1 MNNTDDFQE
10 TSDIYHSDDDSLMQ
24 EFTGEYTPFGPK
36 LASGPNLLLQ
46 NEDDEYKEEMM
57 FQDENNE
64 TNQMIQKMMQT
75 GNNLNS
81 KELEQFLS

>member
-1 MNNTDDFQE
+1 
-10 TSDIYHSDDDSLMQ
+10 MQ
-24 EFTGEYTPFGPK
+24 EFAGEYTPYGAK
-36 LASGPNLLLQ
+36 MVGYLGSGPNLLLQ
-46 NEDDEYKEEMM
+46 NEDDEENEEM

-81 KELEQFLS
+81 KELEHFLS